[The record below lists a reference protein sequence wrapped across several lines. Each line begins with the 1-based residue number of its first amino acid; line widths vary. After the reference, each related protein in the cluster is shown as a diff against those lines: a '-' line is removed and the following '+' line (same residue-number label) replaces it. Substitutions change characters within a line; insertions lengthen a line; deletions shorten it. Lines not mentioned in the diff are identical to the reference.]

1 MCTIIHFSNYYFSK
15 ISIGPSKIK
24 FNLSGNKNYERMRL
38 KILAA
43 RRVGEGGCL
52 VKLICLQALKQP
64 CFETFIIK
72 CTEKKNKLPLDSQ
85 YIILAVV
92 HLECYVSGDPYG
104 IFTLH
109 WTRTRNGTKHRTW
122 INGF

>member
-1 MCTIIHFSNYYFSK
+1 MCTIIHFSNHYFFK

-24 FNLSGNKNYERMRL
+24 FNLSGNKNYEQMRF

-43 RRVGEGGCL
+43 RWGG
-52 VKLICLQALKQP
+52 VKLICLLALSNKA
-64 CFETFIIK
+64 TFIIK
-72 CTEKKNKLPLDSQ
+72 CTKKKNNLPLDSQ

-109 WTRTRNGTKHRTW
+109 RTRTRNGTKHRTW